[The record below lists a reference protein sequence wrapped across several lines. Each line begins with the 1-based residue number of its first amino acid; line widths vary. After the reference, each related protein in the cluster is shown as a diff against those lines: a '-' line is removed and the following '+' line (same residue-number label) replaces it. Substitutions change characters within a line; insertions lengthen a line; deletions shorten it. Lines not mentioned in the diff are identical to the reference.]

1 MLAQAKEKSVS
12 GKRVKIASPKKKKL
26 KVTPLNVYPIPA
38 LFLLFLPK
46 PTQDWNNWFGWQDL
60 EDTGSTEKIEASKAE
75 TETSEEDTE
84 KTPTSKGT
92 PQVQSQAG
100 VSQVQSPVEKMSPI
114 IDLDDESFEKF
125 FENVY
130 ELMKPSASG
139 FSGSGIGSSSQTSF
153 TPEEIAQAKATL
165 KLALGLDITAILES
179 DQFFN
184 LRRSMDILVK
194 SQALA
199 GSAEPA
205 LQSFLKEL
213 PCLSKS
219 YELAN
224 KDLSATKSKLDT
236 IDSIHQALQQKSI
249 LWS

>member
-1 MLAQAKEKSVS
+1 
-12 GKRVKIASPKKKKL
+12 
-26 KVTPLNVYPIPA
+26 
-38 LFLLFLPK
+38 
-46 PTQDWNNWFGWQDL
+46 
-60 EDTGSTEKIEASKAE
+60 
-75 TETSEEDTE
+75 
-84 KTPTSKGT
+84 
-92 PQVQSQAG
+92 
-100 VSQVQSPVEKMSPI
+100 MSPI

-205 LQSFLKEL
+205 LQSFFKEL